1 LLDSDFVGDANMWL
15 AVPAPGGRGRSKYPE
30 PVRLFPVEAKG
41 RVRSK
46 TVSTYPKL

>member
-1 LLDSDFVGDANMWL
+1 MLDSDFVGDANRWL
-15 AVPAPGGRGRSKYPE
+15 AVPAPGGGGRNRYPE
-30 PVRLFPVEAKG
+30 PVRLFLVEAKG